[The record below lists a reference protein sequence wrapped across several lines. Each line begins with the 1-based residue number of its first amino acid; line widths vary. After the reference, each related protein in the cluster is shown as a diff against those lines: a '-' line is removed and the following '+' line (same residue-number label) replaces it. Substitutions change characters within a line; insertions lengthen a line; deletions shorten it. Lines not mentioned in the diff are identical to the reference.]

1 MAVES
6 EPKSTRFPRKIDF
19 WVVERLCFSEN
30 FETEDYEKV
39 HIVQPWTMDFNLM
52 QPYSCNGLNLR
63 GCFNSNVF
71 KARIRLPRLLGF
83 LYKRKILEEIGGM
96 IGKVSKIDFNTDSRM
111 RGKFARM
118 KVYVEFESLTVICFG
133 CGRYDHLK
141 DVCLNQPNMLGHG
154 TGFGTIEKEDLA
166 ANSPIFVHMEQR
178 AVALEVQPS
187 GILDL
192 NMDSNMWLSVL
203 GV

>member
-1 MAVES
+1 MAVDS
-6 EPKSTRFPRKIDF
+6 EPN
-19 WVVERLCFSEN
+19 EN

-52 QPYSCNGLNLR
+52 QPYSCR

-71 KARIRLPRLLGF
+71 KARIRLPGLLGF

-96 IGKVSKIDFNTDSRM
+96 VGKVSKIDFNTDSRM

-118 KVYVEFESLTVICFG
+118 KVYVEFESLTVIFFG